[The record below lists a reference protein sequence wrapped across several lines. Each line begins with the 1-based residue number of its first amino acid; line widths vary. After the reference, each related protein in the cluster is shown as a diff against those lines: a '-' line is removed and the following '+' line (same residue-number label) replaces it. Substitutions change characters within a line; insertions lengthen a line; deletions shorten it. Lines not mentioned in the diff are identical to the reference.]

1 MDMTLNDTAREVL
14 DGPHL
19 AMIATS
25 NADGRPQSSVI
36 FIKRDGDTVVF
47 STITGRLKTRNMARD
62 PRVSL
67 LVADKRQA
75 RYVEIRGSVEITDD
89 PEKRLLYEMY
99 DKYMGGAAP
108 PPEPD
113 AERLIVRIT
122 PNKVYQF
129 PPAAT

>member
-1 MDMTLNDTAREVL
+1 MDISLNDVAREVL

-19 AMIATS
+19 AVIATS
-25 NADGRPQSSVI
+25 NANGRPQSSVI
-36 FIKRDGDTVVF
+36 FVKRDGDTVVF
-47 STITGRLKTRNMARD
+47 STIKGRLKTRNMARD

-89 PEKRLLYEMY
+89 PGKRLLHEMY
-99 DKYMGGAAP
+99 DSYMGGAAP

-122 PNKVYQF
+122 PEKVYQF
-129 PPAAT
+129 PPAAA

>member
-1 MDMTLNDTAREVL
+1 MDITLNHLAREVL
-14 DGPHL
+14 DGPHI
-19 AMIATS
+19 AAIATS

-47 STITGRLKTRNMARD
+47 STIKGRLKTRNMARD

-67 LVADKRQA
+67 LVADTRQP
-75 RYVEIRGSVEITDD
+75 RYLEIRGTVDITED
-89 PEKRLLYEMY
+89 PEKRLLFEMY
-99 DKYMGGAAP
+99 DRHMGGAAP

-122 PNKVYQF
+122 PVKVYQF
-129 PPAAT
+129 PPAAA

>member
-1 MDMTLNDTAREVL
+1 MDITLNDLACEVL
-14 DGPHL
+14 DGPHI
-19 AMIATS
+19 AAIATS

-47 STITGRLKTRNMARD
+47 STIKGRLKTRNMARD

-67 LVADKRQA
+67 LVADTRQP
-75 RYVEIRGSVEITDD
+75 RYLEIRGTVDITED
-89 PEKRLLYEMY
+89 PEKRLLFEMY
-99 DKYMGGAAP
+99 DRHMGGAAP

-122 PNKVYQF
+122 PVKVYQF
-129 PPAAT
+129 PPAVA